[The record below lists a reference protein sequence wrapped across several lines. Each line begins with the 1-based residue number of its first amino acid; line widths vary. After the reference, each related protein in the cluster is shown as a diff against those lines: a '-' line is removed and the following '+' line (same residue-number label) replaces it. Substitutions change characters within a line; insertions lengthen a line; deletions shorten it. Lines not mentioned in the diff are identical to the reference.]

1 MLPDGALRPFSAEEV
16 LCSNLFND
24 VRIKTFELHLDGV
37 LLITAISPEPD
48 NGPRTLNGRPGPSDL
63 IEKDPFDFSL
73 VQQHRERVPR
83 VNEPRTAGPIPSS
96 MDATTG
102 FRIPE
107 CDIVNPRRLIRHQ
120 RALQAQVAQDFC
132 RSWLDTIG
140 TTGRR
145 GHRPIVNVLDAIAPA

>member
-1 MLPDGALRPFSAEEV
+1 M
-16 LCSNLFND
+16 
-24 VRIKTFELHLDGV
+24 
-37 LLITAISPEPD
+37 
-48 NGPRTLNGRPGPSDL
+48 
-63 IEKDPFDFSL
+63 
-73 VQQHRERVPR
+73 QQHRERVPR

-145 GHRPIVNVLDAIAPA
+145 GHRPIAVDPERGDAEAVAARREGLQERAVGGRVAIAPGGGKREADDDDVVMHHFFSRALSESISPKYHSLGLKIL